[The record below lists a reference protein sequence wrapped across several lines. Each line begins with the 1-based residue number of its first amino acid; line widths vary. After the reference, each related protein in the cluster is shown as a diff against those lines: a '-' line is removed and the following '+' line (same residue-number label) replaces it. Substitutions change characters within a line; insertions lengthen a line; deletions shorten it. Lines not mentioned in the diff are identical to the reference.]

1 MDLAKNV
8 QVWLAEAFRSLAR
21 PFPTSRLVV
30 GVSGGADSLALL
42 HILANIMPPERLVVA
57 HLNHGWRDTPVHDAQ
72 FVAQTA
78 AAWGAS
84 CIVESVDTIAQA
96 RADGQSLEEAGR
108 LARYR
113 LFARVARE
121 TEATAVLVAHNA
133 DDQAET
139 VLLNLLRGTGLTGLS
154 GMKAMAPLPE
164 APDIVLL
171 RPFLTIS
178 RAHIE
183 AYCQTHNL
191 TPVQDSSNADVAFR
205 RNHIRHHL
213 LPQLAA
219 YNPQIQTHLQQ
230 LATLAAADDAYL
242 EQLVT
247 ENWPLL
253 LPEQAESWLALDRTR
268 WLALPLALR
277 RRSLRRAVAVLRPF
291 TPDISF
297 PAIEQ
302 ARSVAENGQVGA
314 QSSLPGEL
322 RLRVDYGRLLITAYP
337 HQTPGDWP
345 QIAHNV
351 VLPLPVPGTL
361 TLANGWLL
369 ETTLADPADV
379 AQASRNTDPWTAFLA
394 VDEQPLWVRGRRPGE
409 RFAPLGMNG
418 RTATL
423 KEVMVNRKIGAAW
436 RANWPLLCTAH
447 RVVWLVGHQIDER
460 AKVTPAATKV
470 IQIHCVKG

>member
-1 MDLAKNV
+1 
-8 QVWLAEAFRSLAR
+8 
-21 PFPTSRLVV
+21 
-30 GVSGGADSLALL
+30 
-42 HILANIMPPERLVVA
+42 
-57 HLNHGWRDTPVHDAQ
+57 
-72 FVAQTA
+72 
-78 AAWGAS
+78 
-84 CIVESVDTIAQA
+84 
-96 RADGQSLEEAGR
+96 
-108 LARYR
+108 
-113 LFARVARE
+113 
-121 TEATAVLVAHNA
+121 
-133 DDQAET
+133 
-139 VLLNLLRGTGLTGLS
+139 
-154 GMKAMAPLPE
+154 
-164 APDIVLL
+164 VLL
-171 RPFLTIS
+171 RPFLTVS

-253 LPEQAESWLALDRTR
+253 LLEQAESWLALDRTR

-351 VLPLPVPGTL
+351 VLPLPLPGTL
-361 TLANGWLL
+361 ALANGWLL
-369 ETTLADPADV
+369 ETTLADPVDV

-436 RANWPLLCTAH
+436 RANWPLLCTAYH
-447 RVVWLVGHQIDER
+447 VVWLVGHQIDER